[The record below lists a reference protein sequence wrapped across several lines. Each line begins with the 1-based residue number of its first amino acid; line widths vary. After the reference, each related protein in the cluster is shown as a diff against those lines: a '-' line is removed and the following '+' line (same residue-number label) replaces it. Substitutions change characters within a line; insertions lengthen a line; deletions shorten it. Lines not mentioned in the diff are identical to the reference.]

1 MKSNSPKPIRVEDA
15 GGSITVLPSLRQT
28 LQHFGIQ
35 SNQLQRALRSGK
47 PIIKGPRKGMTFTY
61 ETPRG

>member
-28 LQHFGIQ
+28 LQHFDIQ
-35 SNQLQRALRSGK
+35 SIQLQRALRSGN
-47 PIIKGPRKGMTFTY
+47 PISKGPRKGMIFSY
-61 ETPRG
+61 DIPKA

>member
-28 LQHFGIQ
+28 LQHFDIQ
-35 SNQLQRALRSGK
+35 SIQLQRALRSGK
-47 PIIKGPRKGMTFTY
+47 PIS
-61 ETPRG
+61 

>member
-15 GGSITVLPSLRQT
+15 GGSITELPSLRQT
-28 LQHFGIQ
+28 LQHFDIQ

-47 PIIKGPRKGMTFTY
+47 PISKGPRKGMTFSY
-61 ETPRG
+61 DTPKA